1 MKMGAPKWPPYPHG
15 GSARPRKAVARLG
28 RAGACG
34 LAVLLVIAA
43 ATTGHAHESDRA
55 PVAGG
60 PLAPD
65 PSLAVIRPAPDFSL
79 TDPSGADVRL
89 SDLRGR
95 VVLVSFIYT
104 SCTAACPLLTQRLA
118 VLQTRLTEAGLFPA
132 QVNLVSV
139 TVDPDRDSPAV
150 LARYAQA
157 FTARSPGWRMLRSDR
172 DRLGPVLASY
182 DEWTRRL
189 PNGDIDHPARLH
201 LIDRAGRVREIYSLG
216 LFDEKQALLDIRAL
230 LRESR

>member
-1 MKMGAPKWPPYPHG
+1 MATRRVW
-15 GSARPRKAVARLG
+15 AL
-28 RAGACG
+28 
-34 LAVLLVIAA
+34 AA
-43 ATTGHAHESDRA
+43 ALLLASAPAAYAHQPAPAPATGGR
-55 PVAGG
+55 
-60 PLAPD
+60 LAPD

-79 TDPSGADVRL
+79 TDPDGADVRL
-89 SDLRGR
+89 SELRGR
-95 VVLVSFIYT
+95 VVLLSFIYT
-104 SCTAACPLLTQRLA
+104 SCTAACPLLTQRMA
-118 VLQTRLTEAGLFPA
+118 VLQARLAEAGLFPT

-157 FTARSPGWRMLRSDR
+157 FTANPRGWRMLRSDR

-201 LIDRAGRVREIYSLG
+201 LIDRAGRIREIYNLS
-216 LFDEKQALLDIRAL
+216 LFDEKQAFLDIRAL
-230 LRESR
+230 LREPR